1 VRVLIFVVAAAVVA
15 VVASLAFGSP
25 FGDKPVTK
33 KQIEQRVT
41 KRTQGNVQLTL
52 CNQEVLPSATPP
64 PKNVETWTCD
74 TYIGPN
80 KADAQNGPSYLV
92 TVKDGDI
99 ESIKRVPVH

>member
-1 VRVLIFVVAAAVVA
+1 MVLVLVAAGVVG
-15 VVASLAFGSP
+15 VLASLAFGS

-33 KQIEQRVT
+33 KQIEARVT
-41 KRTQGNVQLTL
+41 KRTRGDVQLTL
-52 CNQEVLPSATPP
+52 CNAEVLPSSTPP
-64 PKNVETWTCD
+64 PKNVDTWTCD

-99 ESIKRVPVH
+99 QSIKRVPVH

>member
-1 VRVLIFVVAAAVVA
+1 VRIVLFLVAAAVVG
-15 VVASLAFGSP
+15 VLASLAFGSP

-33 KQIEQRVT
+33 KQIEARVT
-41 KRTQGNVQLTL
+41 KRTRGNVQLTL
-52 CNQEVLPSATPP
+52 CNAEVLPSQTPQ

-80 KADAQNGPSYLV
+80 KAEAQNGPSYLV

-99 ESIKRVPVH
+99 DSIKRVPVH